1 MIKLIMFGLDGV
13 LLDYQKILKESF
25 NETLK
30 EYGYPTLTDSKRY
43 YFDNLPIEGQLQIL
57 NVDPEEIP
65 KMKIWHDSLVM
76 MRMKSIE
83 KDHEL
88 IKVFRSLQ
96 EEGYKVAVCS
106 NAMSRT
112 VHPII
117 TELGLSEYIDMI
129 RTVDDVSNPKP
140 HPETWWDVM
149 SDLGVFPEDCII
161 IENSKRGLDS
171 AYHSGVHVKQVQS
184 VYSPEDIPRLIHL
197 WVNPEAKAYRNEVL
211 RN

>member
-1 MIKLIMFGLDGV
+1 MIKLVMFGLDGV

-30 EYGYPTLTDSKRY
+30 KYGYPTLTDSKRY

-65 KMKIWHDSLVM
+65 KMKIWHDSLVLA
-76 MRMKSIE
+76 RMKTIE

-106 NAMSRT
+106 NAMDRT

-117 TELGLSEYIDMI
+117 TELGLTEHIDVI
-129 RTVDDVSNPKP
+129 RTVEDVSNPKP
-140 HPETWWDVM
+140 HPEMWWDVM

-171 AYHSGVHVKQVQS
+171 AYHSGVPVKQVQS

>member
-171 AYHSGVHVKQVQS
+171 AYHSGVPVKQVQS

>member
-1 MIKLIMFGLDGV
+1 MFGLDGV

-171 AYHSGVHVKQVQS
+171 AYHSGVPVKQVQS